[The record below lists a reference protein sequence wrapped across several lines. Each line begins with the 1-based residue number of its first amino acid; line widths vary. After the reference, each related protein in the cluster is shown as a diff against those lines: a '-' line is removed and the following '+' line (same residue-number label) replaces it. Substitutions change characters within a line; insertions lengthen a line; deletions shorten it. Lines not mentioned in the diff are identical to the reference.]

1 MKFLLRATL
10 SKLVKMGDLTLTF
23 ADGEVVRF
31 GDATGEPVHIRF
43 NSTQAERAVALDP
56 SLKFAEA
63 YMDGGFDLLK
73 GDIYTALKVI
83 LENSSN
89 PALAEPWMMAI
100 EGARHIARRLQQIN
114 TLARASSN
122 VRHHYDLSGEL
133 YRLFLD
139 SDMQYSCAYFEEPDF
154 TIEEAQLAKKRHIT
168 AKLLVEEG
176 HKVLDIGC
184 GWGGLGLY
192 LAGTLGANVTGVTLS
207 TEQHAVARER
217 AEAEGLAEKADFRLL
232 DYRKVE
238 GTFDRLVSVGMF
250 EHVGVN
256 HYREYFRHAAR
267 LRKPDGVFLL
277 HTIGRSDVP
286 SSTNA
291 FIRKHIFPGGYIPS
305 MSEVLPHIERT
316 GLVVTDVEVL
326 RLHYAETLRAWRE
339 RFMANRDKARAIY
352 DERFCRMWEFY
363 LAGSEAAF
371 RWQNLVVFQFQ
382 IARDQRSVPLTRN
395 YIGEA
400 EQRLKRLDS
409 PRLSANTQMTQRKT
423 ATN

>member
-1 MKFLLRATL
+1 MKFMLRAIL
-10 SKLVKMGDLTLTF
+10 SKLVKRGDITVTF
-23 ADGEVVRF
+23 ADGEVRRF

-43 NSTQAERAVALDP
+43 NSPQAERAVAFDP
-56 SLKFAEA
+56 SLKFGET
-63 YMDGGFDLLK
+63 YMDGGYDILR
-73 GDIYTALKVI
+73 GDMYAALKI
-83 LENSSN
+83 IFENSSN

-100 EGARHIARRLQQIN
+100 EGARHVGRRLQQIN
-114 TLARASSN
+114 TMARSSSN
-122 VRHHYDLSGEL
+122 VRRHYDLSGEM

-154 TIEEAQLAKKRHIT
+154 TIEEAQLAKRRHI
-168 AKLLVEEG
+168 ASKLLVEEG
-176 HKVLDIGC
+176 HRVLDIGC

-192 LAGTLGANVTGVTLS
+192 LARHLGASVTGVTLS
-207 TEQHAVARER
+207 TEQHAVANERARKEDLSER
-217 AEAEGLAEKADFRLL
+217 AEFKLL

-238 GTFDRLVSVGMF
+238 GAFDRLVSVGMF

-256 HYREYFRHAAR
+256 YYREYFRHAAR
-267 LRKPDGVFLL
+267 LMKPNGVFLL

-291 FIRKHIFPGGYIPS
+291 FIRKYIFPGGYIPS

-326 RLHYAETLRAWRE
+326 RLHYAETLRAWRD
-339 RFMANRDKARAIY
+339 RFMANRDKAKAIY

-363 LAGSEAAF
+363 LAASETAF

-382 IARDQRSVPLTRN
+382 IARDQTNVPMTRN

-400 EQRLKRLDS
+400 ELKLKRLDS
-409 PRLSANTQMTQRKT
+409 PRESANSQGERKKA
-423 ATN
+423 ATS